1 MCQVEFHS
9 LYHVLNYFEVNC
21 ESRNPKSKK
30 QNKNLANN
38 HLALLFN
45 IQTGN
50 AGNAVT
56 VLRLSA
62 LCAVIL
68 VLPVNHLSWSRLD
81 LFYLMRVL
89 YEMIEGG
96 CH

>member
-1 MCQVEFHS
+1 MRQVEFHS
-9 LYHVLNYFEVNC
+9 LYHVLDYFEVNC

-30 QNKNLANN
+30 LNKNVAGRVSAPNN

-56 VLRLSA
+56 VLRL
-62 LCAVIL
+62 
-68 VLPVNHLSWSRLD
+68 D

-89 YEMIEGG
+89 YEMIEGSR
-96 CH
+96 H